1 MKQIKCLFGGLLCL
15 FASIGSVAAQEVS
28 DYSKLQP
35 SDYSS
40 ITLPPLDLLFENAK
54 SAPTYELATVKE
66 QIERKLLAKE
76 KRAFLGFFSLR
87 GSYQYGMFGNESTF
101 TDVAIAPYL
110 TYSTQAQK
118 GYTVGAGV
126 NIPLDGLF
134 DLTARVKRQKLSVR
148 TAQLER
154 DVKFEEM
161 KKEIIEMYATA
172 TAQLSILKLSAE
184 ALILSNVQYNI
195 AEKNFSNGTIDSGE
209 LSAEKSRQ
217 SVAKEK
223 FEKSK
228 FELTKS
234 LMILEVITRTSIL
247 NSK

>member
-1 MKQIKCLFGGLLCL
+1 MKQIRYLFGGLLFL
-15 FASIGSVAAQEVS
+15 FASIGSVTAQEVS

-87 GSYQYGMFGNESTF
+87 GSYQYGIY
-101 TDVAIAPYL
+101 A
-110 TYSTQAQK
+110 TQAQN

-134 DLTARVKRQKLSVR
+134 DLTARVKRQKLNVR

-154 DVKFEEM
+154 EVKFEEM
-161 KKEIIEMYATA
+161 KKEIILLYATA
-172 TAQLSILKLSAE
+172 TSQLNILKLNAE
-184 ALILSNVQYNI
+184 ALMLANVQYSI
-195 AEKNFSNGTIDSGE
+195 AEKDFSNGAIDSGT
-209 LSAEKSRQ
+209 LSSEKSRQ
-217 SVAKEK
+217 SDAQEK
-223 FEKSK
+223 FENSK
-228 FELTKS
+228 FELSKS
-234 LMILEVITRTSIL
+234 LMILELVTHTPIL
-247 NSK
+247 RNK

>member
-1 MKQIKCLFGGLLCL
+1 MKQIRYLFGGLLFL
-15 FASIGSVAAQEVS
+15 FASIGSVTAQEVS

-87 GSYQYGMFGNESTF
+87 GSYQYGMFGNESTY
-101 TDVAIAPYL
+101 TDVAIA
-110 TYSTQAQK
+110 TQAQN

-134 DLTARVKRQKLSVR
+134 DLTARVKRQKLNVR

-154 DVKFEEM
+154 EVKFEEM
-161 KKEIIEMYATA
+161 KKEIILLYATA
-172 TAQLSILKLSAE
+172 TSQLNILKLNAE
-184 ALILSNVQYNI
+184 ALMLANVQYSI
-195 AEKNFSNGTIDSGE
+195 AEKDFSNGAIDSGT
-209 LSAEKSRQ
+209 LSSEKSRQ
-217 SVAKEK
+217 SDAQEK
-223 FEKSK
+223 FENSK
-228 FELTKS
+228 FELSKS
-234 LMILEVITRTSIL
+234 LMILELVTHTPIL
-247 NSK
+247 RNK

>member
-1 MKQIKCLFGGLLCL
+1 MKQIRYLFGGLLFL
-15 FASIGSVAAQEVS
+15 FASMESVTAQEVS

-54 SAPTYELATVKE
+54 SAPTYELASVKE

-87 GSYQYGMFGNESTF
+87 GSYQYGMFGNESTY

-110 TYSTQAQK
+110 TYATQAQN

-134 DLTARVKRQKLSVR
+134 DLTARVKRQKLNVR

-154 DVKFEEM
+154 EVKFEEM
-161 KKEIIEMYATA
+161 
-172 TAQLSILKLSAE
+172 
-184 ALILSNVQYNI
+184 NVQYSI
-195 AEKNFSNGTIDSGE
+195 AEKDFSNGAIDSGT
-209 LSAEKSRQ
+209 LSSEKSRQ
-217 SVAKEK
+217 SDAQEK
-223 FEKSK
+223 FENSK
-228 FELTKS
+228 FELSKS
-234 LMILEVITRTSIL
+234 LMILELVTHTPIL
-247 NSK
+247 RNK

>member
-1 MKQIKCLFGGLLCL
+1 MKQIRYLFGGLLFL
-15 FASIGSVAAQEVS
+15 FASIGSVTAQEVS

-54 SAPTYELATVKE
+54 SAPTYELASVKE

-76 KRAFLGFFSLR
+76 KRAFLG
-87 GSYQYGMFGNESTF
+87 YQYGMFGNESTY

-110 TYSTQAQK
+110 TYATQAQN

-134 DLTARVKRQKLSVR
+134 DLTARVKRQKLNVR

-154 DVKFEEM
+154 EVKFEEM
-161 KKEIIEMYATA
+161 KKEIILLYATA
-172 TAQLSILKLSAE
+172 TSQLNILKLNAE
-184 ALILSNVQYNI
+184 ALMLANVQYSI
-195 AEKNFSNGTIDSGE
+195 AEKDFSNGAIDSGT
-209 LSAEKSRQ
+209 LSSEKSRQ
-217 SVAKEK
+217 SDAQEK
-223 FEKSK
+223 FENSK
-228 FELTKS
+228 FELSKS
-234 LMILEVITRTSIL
+234 LMILELITHTPIL
-247 NSK
+247 RNK

>member
-1 MKQIKCLFGGLLCL
+1 MKQIRYLFGGLLFL
-15 FASIGSVAAQEVS
+15 FASTGSVTAQEVS

-87 GSYQYGMFGNESTF
+87 GSYQYGMFGNESTY

-110 TYSTQAQK
+110 TYATQAQN

-134 DLTARVKRQKLSVR
+134 DLTARVKRQKLNVR

-154 DVKFEEM
+154 EVKFEEM
-161 KKEIIEMYATA
+161 KKEIILLYATA
-172 TAQLSILKLSAE
+172 TSQLNILKLNAE
-184 ALILSNVQYNI
+184 ALML
-195 AEKNFSNGTIDSGE
+195 AKKDFSNGAIDSGT
-209 LSAEKSRQ
+209 LSSEKSRQ
-217 SVAKEK
+217 SDAQEK
-223 FEKSK
+223 FENSK
-228 FELTKS
+228 FELSKS
-234 LMILEVITRTSIL
+234 LMILELVTHTPIL
-247 NSK
+247 RNK